1 MQNQDVYKP
10 KHKVRIVTAASLFDG
25 HDAAINIMRRIIQS
39 TGVEVIHLGHDRSVD
54 EVVNCAIQEDAN
66 AIAMT
71 SYQGGH
77 NEYFKYMYDLL
88 QEKGAGHIKIF
99 GGGGGVILEEEIKD
113 LMDYGITRIY
123 SPDDGREMGLQ
134 GMINDL
140 VQKADEV
147 SADST
152 DKGKICNED
161 GDWLFELGNDKVLEN
176 LKAKDV
182 NTIAR
187 LISLAE
193 NNQKDFKEIFSYGE
207 GEAKDTIPVLGI
219 TGTGG
224 SGKSSLVDE
233 LVRRFLVDFKDKTLG
248 IISVDPSKRKT
259 GGALLGDR
267 IRMNAIN
274 SPRVYMRSLATRQ
287 SNLAL
292 SKYVQDAVD
301 VLKAAHF
308 DLIILET
315 SGIGQSDTEILD
327 HSDASLYVMTPEFG
341 AATQLEK
348 IDMLDFADLV
358 AINKFDKRGALD
370 ALRDVKKQYQR
381 NHNLWDTDLNQ
392 LPVYG
397 TIASQ
402 FNDPGMNVLYK
413 SIMDKIVEKTDTNL
427 KSDYTISDEMSE
439 KIYIIPPQRTRYL
452 SEIAENNRAYDT
464 SAKSQ
469 IEVAQK
475 LYGIFQTILS
485 VLNSST
491 EDEANFLDKNGLNE
505 ENILKT
511 INTEEKKDFISLLIK
526 EFDRVKMNLDPYNWE
541 KILEWNST
549 VQRYKNEVYSFKVRD
564 KEIKIQTHT
573 KSLSHLNI
581 PKVALPKYKAWG
593 DLLKWMLQENVPGQF
608 PFTSGLYPFK
618 RTGEDPTRMFAGEG
632 GPERTNRRFHYVSH
646 GLPAK
651 RLSTAFDSV
660 TLYGNDPDY
669 RPDIYGKIGNAG
681 VSICCLDD
689 AKKLYSGF
697 DLADPMTSVSMTING
712 PAPMLLGF
720 FMNTAIDQQCE
731 KYIKENGLEEEVNSK
746 IDEIYMAKGTK
757 RPTYQ
762 GDLPEG
768 NNGLGLMLLGVT
780 GDMVLP
786 KEVYENIKYKTISV
800 VRGTVQA
807 DILKEDQAQNT
818 CIFSTEFAL
827 RLMGDVQEYF
837 IKNKVRNFY
846 SVSIS
851 GYHIAEA
858 GANPIT
864 QLALTLSNGFTYVEY
879 YLSRGMNINDFGP
892 NLSFFFSN
900 GIDPEYAVIGR
911 VARRI
916 WAKAMKEKYNANA
929 RAQML
934 KYHIQTSGRSLH
946 AQEID
951 FNDIRT
957 TLQALYAIYDNCNS
971 LHTNAYDEA
980 ITTPTEESVRR
991 AMAIQLIINK
1001 ELGLAKNENP
1011 IQGSFIIEELT
1022 DLVEEAVLLEF
1033 DRLTER
1039 GGVLGAMETMY
1050 QRSKIQEESLYY
1062 ETLKHNGKFP
1072 IIGVNTF
1079 LSSKGSP
1086 TVKPREVIRATTE
1099 EKEYQINSLNNLHE
1113 SYKGKSEKLL
1123 EELQTTAIHNN
1134 NMFECLME
1142 VTKYCSLG
1150 QITDA
1155 LFEVG
1160 GQYRR
1165 NM

>member
-1 MQNQDVYKP
+1 MEQKKP
-10 KHKVRIVTAASLFDG
+10 YQPKNKVRIVTAASLFDG
-25 HDAAINIMRRIIQS
+25 HDAAINIMRRIIQA
-39 TGVEVIHLGHDRSVD
+39 TGVEVIHLGHDRSVE
-54 EVVNCAIQEDAN
+54 EVVNTAIQEDAN

-88 QEKGAGHIKIF
+88 QEKGASHIKVF
-99 GGGGGVILEEEIKD
+99 GGGGGVILPEEIRE

-140 VQKADEV
+140 VERADFPIGEHL
-147 SADST
+147 
-152 DKGKICNED
+152 D
-161 GDWLFELGNDKVLEN
+161 GAPERLSE
-176 LKAKDV
+176 KDPLA
-182 NTIAR
+182 IAR
-187 LISLAE
+187 MISAAE
-193 NNQKDFKEIFSYGE
+193 NFPERSRAALEEIHRRNKEN
-207 GEAKDTIPVLGI
+207 TTPVLGI

-224 SGKSSLVDE
+224 AGKSSLVDE
-233 LVRRFLVDFKDKTLG
+233 VVRRFLIDFPEKTIG

-274 SPRVYMRSLATRQ
+274 DPRVYMRSLATRQ

-292 SKYVQDAVD
+292 SKHVAEAIE
-301 VLKAAHF
+301 VLKAANY

-327 HSDASLYVMTPEFG
+327 HSDISLYVMTPEFG

-381 NHNLWDTDLNQ
+381 NHNLWESATDDM
-392 LPVYG
+392 PVYG

-402 FNDPGMNVLYK
+402 FNDPGMNSLYRA
-413 SIMDKIVEKTDTNL
+413 IMDELAGKTRTPLRSNYAL
-427 KSDYTISDEMSE
+427 GEGMSE
-439 KIYIIPPQRTRYL
+439 KVFVIPPNRTRYL
-452 SEIAENNRAYDT
+452 SEIAENNRGYDKE
-464 SAKSQ
+464 AEKQ
-469 IEVAQK
+469 KEIAQK
-475 LYGIFQTILS
+475 LYGIYLTLGS
-485 VLNSST
+485 VCNKEIALDQYGLVQ
-491 EDEANFLDKNGLNE
+491 EAIADERQG
-505 ENILKT
+505 
-511 INTEEKKDFISLLIK
+511 EKGDFIKLLQA
-526 EFDRVKMNLDPYNWE
+526 EFDRVRMDLHPRNWE
-541 KILEWNST
+541 LILEWKAK
-549 VQRYKNEVYSFKVRD
+549 VKAYKDPVYSFKVRG
-564 KEIKIQTHT
+564 KEIRIQTHT
-573 KSLSHLNI
+573 ESLSHSQI
-581 PKVALPKYKAWG
+581 PKVVLPSYEAWG
-593 DLLKWMLQENVPGQF
+593 DILFWTLQENVPGAF
-608 PFTSGLYPFK
+608 PFTAGLYPFK

-632 GPERTNRRFHYVSH
+632 GPERTNRRFHYVSQ
-646 GLPAK
+646 GMPAK

-681 VSICCLDD
+681 VSVCCLDD

-697 DLADPMTSVSMTING
+697 DLADPLTSVSMTING

-720 FMNTAIDQQCE
+720 FMNAAIDQQCE
-731 KYIKENGLEEEVNSK
+731 KYIREHGLEAEVQAK
-746 IDEIYMAKGTK
+746 IDAIYKEKGVE
-757 RPTYQ
+757 RPVYH
-762 GDLPEG
+762 GYSKDGASGVNVLPEG

-780 GDMVLP
+780 GDQVLP
-786 KEVYENIKYKTISV
+786 EPVYNEIKQRTLAQ

-827 RLMGDVQEYF
+827 KLMGDVQEYF
-837 IKNKVRNFY
+837 IANNIRNFY

-864 QLALTLSNGFTYVEY
+864 QLAFTLANGFTYVEY
-879 YLSRGMNINDFGP
+879 YLSRGMDINQFGP

-900 GIDPEYAVIGR
+900 GVDPEYAVIGR

-916 WAKAMKEKYNANA
+916 WAKALKHKYGANE

-980 ITTPTEESVRR
+980 ITTPTEDSVRR

-1011 IQGSFIIEELT
+1011 LQGSFIIETLT
-1022 DLVEEAVLLEF
+1022 DLVEEAVLAEF
-1033 DRLTER
+1033 DRITER

-1050 QRSKIQEESLYY
+1050 QRSKIQEESLHY
-1062 ETLKHNGKFP
+1062 ETLKHTGAYP

-1086 TVKPREVIRATTE
+1086 TVIPKEVIRATPE
-1099 EKEYQINSLNNLHE
+1099 EKEQQIGTLKSLHDAYVEEAEKALKGIRKAALHNE
-1113 SYKGKSEKLL
+1113 N
-1123 EELQTTAIHNN
+1123 I
-1134 NMFECLME
+1134 FEQLME
-1142 VTKYCSLG
+1142 ATKVCSLG
-1150 QITDA
+1150 QITRS